1 MCLQHPPYGRTPSPT
16 VPAPPP
22 VPSALNDNKRSMPSI
37 EPYHAAFCIVLF
49 FSLVLFKRSSKHNK
63 RRKQLLPKMVSAH
76 VDNLCHGTRTVTSE
90 LADDPTKTPYKIFKE
105 LYEGKASEKSSDQS
119 SDEEDLETDDLRRAK
134 ECGNWGGAEP
144 SKLFLKIY
152 HDALCALDR
161 NPLGGV
167 VSPPLMGSSGI
178 VPLTIVAPLPVIC
191 RHMANCIVRAEK
203 EVFLATNYWI
213 YSDASTII
221 TNALRELSRRA
232 GARGEKVV
240 VKVLYDRGDPKQVFD
255 NHLNVDEKKY
265 ATGKVHLPASEEV
278 PHLDMQVIN
287 YHRPIFGTF
296 HAKFMIV
303 DRRIGLLQS
312 NNIQDNDNLEMM
324 IHVQGPIVDS
334 LYDTALISWGKTL
347 EPSLPMLSSPAAA
360 AAAAA
365 APSSASADD
374 SGYEE
379 NGEPQ
384 HTIYDENYDSDIKGE
399 TRRVNA
405 RLNPLKGESRTTPV
419 TRLLNHTH
427 QASTIGDAPDEDQDI
442 QMEPYILL
450 PQHAPVPMALVNREP
465 YGAPDRTS
473 TIVPQDAAFLA
484 AINHATHSI
493 FIQTPNMNAE
503 PLLEPLI
510 NAVRRGVI
518 VTCYLCLGYNDAGQL
533 LPFQNG
539 TNEMI
544 SHRLYS
550 SLDTDEEKS
559 RLRVFNYVAK
569 DQTQPIHNKF
579 KKRSCHIKLMIVD
592 EQVAIQGNGNLDTQS
607 YYHSQEV
614 NLLLDSPLICST
626 WLAAINRN
634 QNTAKYGL
642 VSPVDGCWHDPKT
655 GELATGS
662 LGLDPGKFSW
672 ARGAVGIVQRV
683 RGTGGF

>member
-1 MCLQHPPYGRTPSPT
+1 
-16 VPAPPP
+16 
-22 VPSALNDNKRSMPSI
+22 MPSI
-37 EPYHAAFCIVLF
+37 KPYHAAFCFVLF
-49 FSLVLFKRSSKHNK
+49 FSLVIFKRSSMRHT
-63 RRKQLLPKMVSAH
+63 RRKQKLPKMVSSH
-76 VDNLCHGTRTVTSE
+76 VYNLCHGNRTVSSE
-90 LADDPTKTPYKIFKE
+90 LAEDPTKSPYKIFKE
-105 LYEGKASEKSSDQS
+105 LYKGKSPEKSTDQT
-119 SDEEDLETDDLRRAK
+119 SDEEDPETDELRKAK

-144 SKLFLKIY
+144 STLFLRIY

-167 VSPPLMGSSGI
+167 VSPPLMGSNGV
-178 VPLTIVAPLPVIC
+178 VPLTIVAPLPDLC

-221 TNALRELSRRA
+221 TNGLKELSRRA
-232 GARGEKVV
+232 GQRGEKVV
-240 VKVLYDRGDPKQVFD
+240 VKVLYDRGDPRQVWD

-303 DRRIGLLQS
+303 DRRIALLQS
-312 NNIQDNDNLEMM
+312 SNIQDNDNLEMM
-324 IHVQGPIVDS
+324 IRVEGPIVDS
-334 LYDTALISWGKTL
+334 FYDTALISWGKAL
-347 EPSLPMLSSPAAA
+347 EPPLPMLGSPAAV
-360 AAAAA
+360 
-365 APSSASADD
+365 APLHTSSAHVN
-374 SGYEE
+374 GYEE
-379 NGEPQ
+379 SGGLPQ
-384 HTIYDENYDSDIKGE
+384 HTTGEEHYDTDIKGE
-399 TRRVNA
+399 MRRVNGL
-405 RLNPLKGESRTTPV
+405 LNPLKGESRTTPV

-427 QASTIGDAPDEDQDI
+427 QASTTGDAPDEDQEN
-442 QMEPYILL
+442 QMEPYILS
-450 PQHAPVPMALVNREP
+450 PQHDPIPMALVNREP

-484 AINHATHSI
+484 AINHAEHSI

-503 PLLEPLI
+503 PLIEPLLK
-510 NAVRRGVI
+510 AVRRGVT

-539 TNEMI
+539 TNEII
-544 SHRLYS
+544 SNRLYT
-550 SLDTDEEKS
+550 SLETEEEKA

-592 EQVAIQGNGNLDTQS
+592 EHVAIQGNGNLDTQS

-614 NLLLDSPLICST
+614 NLLLDSPEICAT

-634 QNTAKYGL
+634 QNTGKYGL
-642 VSPVDGCWHDPKT
+642 VSSQDGCWHDPVT
-655 GELATGS
+655 GELAKGS

-672 ARGAVGIVQRV
+672 ARGAVGVVQRV